1 MRGRFRFGFVIERMI
16 GVLIL
21 GLEMEL
27 SQHFLKLV
35 VELEIVFSCPLPA

>member
-35 VELEIVFSCPLPA
+35 VDPAPLDNALENR